1 MLCAAGR
8 RLVCAPLRTGLV
20 RRQKHTIAEIVAE
33 RYSADPKF
41 YQFTAGV
48 VSLVVVQR
56 MYESLTS
63 GDSHSHDH
71 HSHDQAHTTHE
82 APAAAAP
89 QEEPEKEAPPVVV
102 ETAPPPQQQAAET
115 AAPLAL
121 EPAPLPP
128 SPAVNEKPLPI
139 AVYEPPVLAS
149 NELASN
155 ELASNELALPTA
167 VGKPVGAGNVSAFS
181 DGTNVWVV
189 EAGLLPGSPGATR
202 ANGQWVRA
210 RQMTDFGAG
219 EAPPLLEGI
228 SADAGWVLASRLTG
242 DGSQAQLLA
251 IPAMRGRTQSGRA
264 LLAAAASPAIDL
276 TPAPR
281 ASVDKVHTPYVHSV
295 CSTLRVR
302 RV

>member
-1 MLCAAGR
+1 MLALRRVAGR

-48 VSLVVVQR
+48 ISLVVLQR
-56 MYESLTS
+56 MYDSLTS

-71 HSHDQAHTTHE
+71 HAHKEEHTTHE
-82 APAAAAP
+82 APA
-89 QEEPEKEAPPVVV
+89 
-102 ETAPPPQQQAAET
+102 

-128 SPAVNEKPLPI
+128 APAVNEKPLPM
-139 AVYEPPVLAS
+139 AVYEPPVLTS
-149 NELASN
+149 NEP
-155 ELASNELALPTA
+155 ALPTA
-167 VGKPVGAGNVSAFS
+167 VGKPVGVGNVSAFS
-181 DGTNVWVV
+181 DGANVWVV

-202 ANGQWVRA
+202 ADGQWVRA

-228 SADAGWVLASRLTG
+228 SADAGWVLVTRLTG
-242 DGSQAQLLA
+242 DGTQAQL
-251 IPAMRGRTQSGRA
+251 
-264 LLAAAASPAIDL
+264 
-276 TPAPR
+276 
-281 ASVDKVHTPYVHSV
+281 
-295 CSTLRVR
+295 
-302 RV
+302 